1 MRRTESNPKEAES
14 REENRDDL
22 ASTKWAAVKKL
33 SQNIPGFKVDGGP
46 ADSDARPRA
55 SSMPRRRRRSSS
67 SFLGESSAHAKSED
81 RSRPGCNFCLLEQ
94 LPPKQAEAC
103 VAKMVVV
110 DFSAGENIV
119 DQGSVGTSMYFLDTG
134 KATAYVCNEAVRHF
148 GPGEF
153 FGELAFISTAGS
165 LMDAMKAEPDVTRG
179 QNARRSATVRAM
191 EHCRCL
197 ELSVKDF
204 ASLFEDDVQALGNAL
219 RVIIQQTAER
229 FKEQQTCEL
238 VFNGTV
244 PSLTFRSAIP
254 KISSMTNIADKRL
267 GGMQRSIS
275 TSALSG
281 AVGGEA
287 VYLLY

>member
-1 MRRTESNPKEAES
+1 MRRTESNPTEAES
-14 REENRDDL
+14 REDNGDDL
-22 ASTKWAAVKKL
+22 TSSKWAAVKKL

-46 ADSDARPRA
+46 ADSDARPRG
-55 SSMPRRRRRSSS
+55 
-67 SFLGESSAHAKSED
+67 SFLGEASAHARSEEA
-81 RSRPGCNFCLLEQ
+81 SRLGYNFCLLEQ

-103 VAKMVVV
+103 VSKMVVV

-254 KISSMTNIADKRL
+254 KISSMTNIAEYQDKRL

-281 AVGGEA
+281 SVGGAA
-287 VYLLY
+287 VYWLYLYRSTNTDI

>member
-1 MRRTESNPKEAES
+1 MRRTESNPTEAES

-22 ASTKWAAVKKL
+22 ASSKWAAVKKL

-55 SSMPRRRRRSSS
+55 SMRRRRRSSS
-67 SFLGESSAHAKSED
+67 SSILGESSAHARSED
-81 RSRPGCNFCLLEQ
+81 GSRLDGNFCLLEQ

-179 QNARRSATVRAM
+179 QNARRSATVRVM
-191 EHCRCL
+191 EHCR
-197 ELSVKDF
+197 
-204 ASLFEDDVQALGNAL
+204 
-219 RVIIQQTAER
+219 
-229 FKEQQTCEL
+229 
-238 VFNGTV
+238 
-244 PSLTFRSAIP
+244 
-254 KISSMTNIADKRL
+254 
-267 GGMQRSIS
+267 
-275 TSALSG
+275 
-281 AVGGEA
+281 
-287 VYLLY
+287 LLYESMRCATGV

>member
-1 MRRTESNPKEAES
+1 MRRTESNPTEAES
-14 REENRDDL
+14 RDENRDDL
-22 ASTKWAAVKKL
+22 ACNWAAVKQL
-33 SQNIPGFKVDGGP
+33 SQKIPGFKVNGGP
-46 ADSDARPRA
+46 AESEARPRA
-55 SSMPRRRRRSSS
+55 S
-67 SFLGESSAHAKSED
+67 FLGESRSED
-81 RSRPGCNFCLLEQ
+81 GTRLGCNFCLLEQ

-119 DQGSVGTSMYFLDTG
+119 DQGSIGTSMYFLDTG

-238 VFNGTV
+238 VFNGTI

-254 KISSMTNIADKRL
+254 KISSLTNIAEYQDKKL

-281 AVGGEA
+281 AVGGAA
-287 VYLLY
+287 VYWLYLYRSTNTDI

>member
-1 MRRTESNPKEAES
+1 MRRTESNPTEAES
-14 REENRDDL
+14 REENRDDI
-22 ASTKWAAVKKL
+22 ASSNWAAVKKL

-46 ADSDARPRA
+46 ADSEARPRA
-55 SSMPRRRRRSSS
+55 GL
-67 SFLGESSAHAKSED
+67 LGDSTAHARSED
-81 RSRPGCNFCLLEQ
+81 GSRLGCNFCLLEQ

-134 KATAYVCNEAVRHF
+134 KATAYVGNEAVRHF

-244 PSLTFRSAIP
+244 PSLTFRSTIP
-254 KISSMTNIADKRL
+254 KISSMTNIAEYPDKRL
-267 GGMQRSIS
+267 GGIQRSIS

-281 AVGGEA
+281 AVGGAA